1 MVVSSRR
8 TQNILPIHKTHPDA
22 SLIHWQLLVHPA
34 LFRVEFCKTCPT
46 RGGGCTGSARV
57 MPDVVISVLPPSKL
71 SKDGYLEVGKENV
84 WLILANEPWVWS
96 AALTAHARALFCL
109 WLGDMNVQDC
119 GCSSFLWEVE
129 TLVNPL
135 WTHNLSKRST
145 LVFRNHWDF
154 WYFICCLVAQSGLT
168 LLWLRARQAPLSMGF
183 LQARI
188 LQWVAISFSRGFSW
202 PRDQTCVSCI
212 CRQILYC

>member
-1 MVVSSRR
+1 MCVCVCVCVCVCMCVYFSLSPTSLSQMVVSSRK

-22 SLIHWQLLVHPA
+22 SPIHWQLLVHPV

-57 MPDVVISVLPPSKL
+57 MPDVVISVLPPSRL
-71 SKDGYLEVGKENV
+71 SKDGYLEIGKENM

-135 WTHNLSKRST
+135 WAHNLSKRST
-145 LVFRNHWDF
+145 LVVRNHWDF
-154 WYFICCLVAQSGLT
+154 WYFICCCLVAQ
-168 LLWLRARQAPLSMGF
+168 
-183 LQARI
+183 
-188 LQWVAISFSRGFSW
+188 
-202 PRDQTCVSCI
+202 
-212 CRQILYC
+212 

>member
-1 MVVSSRR
+1 MDRRAWQAAVHGVAKSWTRLSNSHCHQCVSVCVCVCVCMCVYFSLSPTSLSQMVVSSRK

-22 SLIHWQLLVHPA
+22 SPIHWQLLVHPV

-57 MPDVVISVLPPSKL
+57 MPDVVISVLPPSRL
-71 SKDGYLEVGKENV
+71 SKDGYLEIGKENM

-119 GCSSFLWEVE
+119 GRSSFLWEVE

-135 WTHNLSKRST
+135 WAHNLSKRST
-145 LVFRNHWDF
+145 LVVRNHWDF
-154 WYFICCLVAQSGLT
+154 WYFICCCLVAQ
-168 LLWLRARQAPLSMGF
+168 
-183 LQARI
+183 
-188 LQWVAISFSRGFSW
+188 
-202 PRDQTCVSCI
+202 
-212 CRQILYC
+212 